1 MLWWY
6 YTIAQSLYTIINVR
20 FHCIC
25 SFITLRK
32 YRRRIHLWCFWWN
45 IKKALLSEVLLN
57 VGERIRTPDL
67 LVRSQTLY
75 PAELRPHCC
84 FVTVLLSHSKIYYIA
99 YAFICQYFFD
109 IFSNLFFKFSFW
121 FFQSFSFWLFI
132 NDYKPFKDSF
142 YML

>member
-1 MLWWY
+1 MYFKYMLWWY

-45 IKKALLSEVLLN
+45 RKKALLSEVLLN

-75 PAELRPHCC
+75 PAELRPHLLFCNC
-84 FVTVLLSHSKIYYIA
+84 VTVSQQNLLYC
-99 YAFICQYFFD
+99 ICFHMSILFWY
-109 IFSNLFFKFSFW
+109 FFKFIFQI
-121 FFQSFSFWLFI
+121 FFLIFSKLLILAF
-132 NDYKPFKDSF
+132 YK
-142 YML
+142 LL